1 MWNLFYK
8 CEILVTWNLY
18 IHSITVDMMKIEDLY
33 MYLLLTYYL
42 YYSIWTKEHIHIYS
56 HKSFIPWT
64 WLKTN
69 VAIIDKMISRI

>member
-8 CEILVTWNLY
+8 CEIVTWNLY

-42 YYSIWTKEHIHIYS
+42 YYSIWTKKHIHS
-56 HKSFIPWT
+56 HKKFYTMAQKAERGHI
-64 WLKTN
+64 N
-69 VAIIDKMISRI
+69 FF

>member
-33 MYLLLTYYL
+33 MYPLLKYYL
-42 YYSIWTKEHIHIYS
+42 YYSIWTKEHIH
-56 HKSFIPWT
+56 KP
-64 WLKTN
+64 
-69 VAIIDKMISRI
+69 